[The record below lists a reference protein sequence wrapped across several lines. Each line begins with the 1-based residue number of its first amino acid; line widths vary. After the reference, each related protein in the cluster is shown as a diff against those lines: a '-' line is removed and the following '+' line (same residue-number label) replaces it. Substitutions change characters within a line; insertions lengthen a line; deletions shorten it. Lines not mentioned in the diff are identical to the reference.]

1 MNIKSKLP
9 NIALYVFGGYCILQA
24 LIFTLFIN
32 SMAPQFFNT
41 APEGI
46 EIAVLMH

>member
-24 LIFTLFIN
+24 LIFTLFIK
-32 SMAPQFFNT
+32 SMAP
-41 APEGI
+41 
-46 EIAVLMH
+46 